1 MRLLILIGLIY
12 IAYRALKSW
21 AGQKTVATGSVRSQA
36 TGGIDDVMVKDPV
49 CEVYFP
55 QRNGIHLKHEGEDL
69 YFCSAAC
76 KDDFINRL
84 HKAH

>member
-21 AGQKTVATGSVRSQA
+21 AGQKTVPAGSVRGQA
-36 TGGIDDVMVKDPV
+36 TGEIDDVMVKDPV

-84 HKAH
+84 NKTH